1 MRKLFYISTVFLVL
15 AIQKTTL
22 ASSDT
27 INSQDF
33 QYLVC
38 SYIEDSSSL
47 EDALGNINDVIAKL
61 TISDSQEETIQQLAD
76 RTLTSE
82 SYCVDLEF

>member
-15 AIQKTTL
+15 AVQKTTF
-22 ASSDT
+22 ASSNT

-47 EDALGNINDVIAKL
+47 EDALDNINNVIDKL
-61 TISDSQEETIQQLAD
+61 TISDSQEETMQQLAD
-76 RTLTSE
+76 QTLTSE
-82 SYCVDLEF
+82 SYCVGLEF